1 VSNTP
6 STPPTVPVS
15 RPIGAA
21 PLNLWQRLWCLILAL
36 GCATMLGLG
45 AWATPNP
52 AGHGTHTQLGMPPCG
67 WKLALGYPC
76 ATCGMT
82 TSVSHAAHANIWA
95 SMKAQ
100 PFGFLVALA
109 AGVAFW
115 VCLHGAAT
123 GSRVDRVL
131 WWFLRPRLLTVGGI
145 LFLAAWGYKVWADAN
160 GIV

>member
-1 VSNTP
+1 
-6 STPPTVPVS
+6 
-15 RPIGAA
+15 
-21 PLNLWQRLWCLILAL
+21 
-36 GCATMLGLG
+36 
-45 AWATPNP
+45 
-52 AGHGTHTQLGMPPCG
+52 
-67 WKLALGYPC
+67 
-76 ATCGMT
+76 MT